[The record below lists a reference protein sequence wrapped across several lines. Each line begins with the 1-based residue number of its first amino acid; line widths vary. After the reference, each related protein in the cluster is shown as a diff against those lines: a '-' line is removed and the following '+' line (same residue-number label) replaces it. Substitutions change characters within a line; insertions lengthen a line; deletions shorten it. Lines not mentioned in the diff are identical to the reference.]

1 MEPGDVDAR
10 ELLEQELKR
19 LRRRLKRLTKRS

>member
-10 ELLEQELKR
+10 ELLEQELTR